1 MFCEEC
7 GKKLPEGAR
16 FCENCGAPVH
26 PEETVD
32 YVPEEAYR
40 ESQPAAWQEQ
50 GYREQDQRYDYEG
63 QTDDSQVPYG
73 DGGPEYQ
80 QEPYMENQPGNPY
93 GASGNQLS
101 GKQKNGKG
109 STIVIVILSIVT
121 VLLLA
126 ALVVLGIWHFGGKK
140 SADPKKQTWEAA
152 AEETTTEEAAEE
164 TSETETSGQE
174 NRKPENLYVAPS
186 VTAEESSQETTAGV
200 AEQEYILPD
209 SNTAYLTEADLAGL
223 TKEELR
229 LARNELYARH
239 GRKFKDEGLN
249 QYFSAKSWY
258 HPSIEPD
265 QFNESVFNEYE
276 IANRKLI
283 ADYEKKMG
291 Y

>member
-40 ESQPAAWQEQ
+40 EGQPAAWQEQ

-140 SADPKKQTWEAA
+140 SSDPKKQTWEAA
-152 AEETTTEEAAEE
+152 AEETITEEAAEE
-164 TSETETSGQE
+164 TSKTETSGQE

-186 VTAEESSQETTAGV
+186 VTAEESSPETTAGV
-200 AEQEYILPD
+200 AEREYILPD

-258 HPSIEPD
+258 RPSIEPD

>member
-73 DGGPEYQ
+73 DGGPEYR

-152 AEETTTEEAAEE
+152 AEETDSKDTDSKDEAKDDAAEENAETTEAAED
-164 TSETETSGQE
+164 
-174 NRKPENLYVAPS
+174 
-186 VTAEESSQETTAGV
+186 AE
-200 AEQEYILPD
+200 
-209 SNTAYLTEADLAGL
+209 
-223 TKEELR
+223 
-229 LARNELYARH
+229 
-239 GRKFKDEGLN
+239 
-249 QYFSAKSWY
+249 
-258 HPSIEPD
+258 
-265 QFNESVFNEYE
+265 
-276 IANRKLI
+276 
-283 ADYEKKMG
+283 
-291 Y
+291 

>member
-16 FCENCGAPVH
+16 FCENCGAPVNLMGDGGYA
-26 PEETVD
+26 PEEPYGETG
-32 YVPEEAYR
+32 
-40 ESQPAAWQEQ
+40 QEP
-50 GYREQDQRYDYEG
+50 YREQERYREEQNSYRK
-63 QTDDSQVPYG
+63 
-73 DGGPEYQ
+73 
-80 QEPYMENQPGNPY
+80 EPYIEEQFRNPY
-93 GASGNQLS
+93 NMPEDRPS
-101 GKQKNGKG
+101 GKQKKGSG
-109 STIVIVILSIVT
+109 STIAIVILSIVAA
-121 VLLLA
+121 VLLA
-126 ALVVLGIWHFGGKK
+126 ALIILGIRYFKGQNSKN
-140 SADPKKQTWEAA
+140 SDPVKQPWEAA
-152 AEETTTEEAAEE
+152 EEETTTEEASEE
-164 TSETETSGQE
+164 TEASEAETEKRYESLASG
-174 NRKPENLYVAPS
+174 A
-186 VTAEESSQETTAGV
+186 AESSQETTGNA
-200 AEQEYILPD
+200 AEQEYILPG

-239 GRKFKDEGLN
+239 GRKFKDESLN